1 MIQVKD
7 NFKNGKDDL
16 LCKCCQKQ
24 IETQQHLLS
33 CEKLMD
39 NSVVADLHRYEDLYL
54 EDADKVEKIGHIL
67 AEKFNKFKKLN
78 PSAHNA
84 ITSED
89 APEDSDNVRAA
100 GGADSSPVLLA
111 SRRNWN

>member
-89 APEDSDNVRAA
+89 PPEDSDNVRAA